1 MKGEVIDFEVL
12 RIQSELENYS
22 RTETLPHLLLN
33 GAYNLDEVFNA
44 YYDKLTPKHKL
55 IADHLKS
62 NYDTTLTH
70 CITSLRIALKKE
82 YVAVMNDLSSE
93 HEAFIFEHVRKK
105 YRPGMNPLR
114 ALYYEIREVKR
125 TFSSENDY
133 HVWLVEL
140 ITDKGFRNILE
151 DALTKDIKRLEK
163 IIARYYVPIVK
174 NSTDIPLE
182 LFHAKQTI
190 SDFRHYATV
199 FRDIDASMF
208 E

>member
-62 NYDTTLTH
+62 NYATTLTN

-93 HEAFIFEHVRKK
+93 HEAFIFEQVMNK
-105 YRPGMNPLR
+105 YRPGINPLR
-114 ALYYEIREVKR
+114 ALYYEAREVKR

-140 ITDKGFRNILE
+140 LTDKGFRNILE

-190 SDFRHYATV
+190 SDFRHYTTV
-199 FRDIDASMF
+199 FRDIDADMF

>member
-93 HEAFIFEHVRKK
+93 HEAFIFEHVMNK
-105 YRPGMNPLR
+105 YRPGINPLR

-199 FRDIDASMF
+199 FRDIDGSMF

>member
-62 NYDTTLTH
+62 NYATTLTN

-93 HEAFIFEHVRKK
+93 HEAFIFEHVLNK
-105 YRPGMNPLR
+105 YRPGINPLR

-133 HVWLVEL
+133 HIWLVEL
-140 ITDKGFRNILE
+140 LTDKGFRNILE

-199 FRDIDASMF
+199 FRDIDADMF

>member
-1 MKGEVIDFEVL
+1 MKGEVINFEVL

-93 HEAFIFEHVRKK
+93 HEAFIFEHVMNK
-105 YRPGMNPLR
+105 YRPGINPLR

>member
-1 MKGEVIDFEVL
+1 MKGEVINFEVL
-12 RIQSELENYS
+12 RIQSELDNYS
-22 RTETLPHLLLN
+22 RTTTLPHLLLN
-33 GAYNLDEVFNA
+33 GAYNLDEIFDA

-62 NYDTTLTH
+62 NYATTLTN

-82 YVAVMNDLSSE
+82 YAAVVNDLSTE
-93 HEAFIFEHVRKK
+93 HESFIFDHVMNK
-105 YRPGMNPLR
+105 YRPGMNPVR

-125 TFSSENDY
+125 TFSSE
-133 HVWLVEL
+133 
-140 ITDKGFRNILE
+140 
-151 DALTKDIKRLEK
+151 KDITRLEK
-163 IIARYYVPIVK
+163 IIARYYLPIVK

-190 SDFRHYATV
+190 SDFRHYAGV
-199 FRDIDASMF
+199 FRDIDGSMF

>member
-62 NYDTTLTH
+62 NYATTLTN
-70 CITSLRIALKKE
+70 CITSLRLALKKE
-82 YVAVMNDLSSE
+82 YVAVMQDLASE
-93 HEAFIFEHVRKK
+93 HESFIFEHVKNK

-133 HVWLVEL
+133 HIWLVEL
-140 ITDKGFRNILE
+140 LTDKGFRNILE

-199 FRDIDASMF
+199 FRDIDADMF

>member
-1 MKGEVIDFEVL
+1 MKGEVINFEVL
-12 RIQSELENYS
+12 RIQSELDNYS

-33 GAYNLDEVFNA
+33 GAYDLDEIFNA
-44 YYDKLTPKHKL
+44 YYNKLTPKHKL

-62 NYDTTLTH
+62 NYATTLTN

-93 HEAFIFEHVRKK
+93 HESFIFDHVMNK
-105 YRPGMNPLR
+105 YRPGINPLR

-125 TFSSENDY
+125 NFSRENDY

-140 ITDKGFRNILE
+140 LTDKGFRNILE
-151 DALTKDIKRLEK
+151 DAMRKDISRLEK
-163 IIARYYVPIVK
+163 IIARYYLPIVK

-190 SDFRHYATV
+190 SDFRHYAAT
-199 FRDIDASMF
+199 FRDIDGTMF

>member
-33 GAYNLDEVFNA
+33 GAYNLDDIFDA

-62 NYDTTLTH
+62 NYATTLSN
-70 CITSLRIALKKE
+70 CITSLRIALKKV
-82 YVAVMNDLSSE
+82 YAVVMNDLSSE
-93 HEAFIFEHVRKK
+93 HEAFIFEHVMNK
-105 YRPGMNPLR
+105 YRPGINPLR

-125 TFSSENDY
+125 NFSSENDY
-133 HVWLVEL
+133 HIWLVEL

-163 IIARYYVPIVK
+163 IIARYYLPIIK

-190 SDFRHYATV
+190 SDFRHYAGV
-199 FRDIDASMF
+199 FRDIDGSMF

>member
-1 MKGEVIDFEVL
+1 MKGEVINFEVL
-12 RIQSELENYS
+12 RIQSELDNYS
-22 RTETLPHLLLN
+22 RTTTLPHLLLN
-33 GAYNLDEVFNA
+33 GAYNLDEIFDA

-62 NYDTTLTH
+62 NYATTLTN

-93 HEAFIFEHVRKK
+93 HEAFIFEHVLNK
-105 YRPGMNPLR
+105 YRPGINPLR
-114 ALYYEIREVKR
+114 ALYYETREVKR

-140 ITDKGFRNILE
+140 LTDKGFRNILE

-199 FRDIDASMF
+199 FRDIDADMF

>member
-12 RIQSELENYS
+12 RIQSELEDYS

-33 GAYNLDEVFNA
+33 GAYNLDEVFNS
-44 YYDKLTPKHKL
+44 YYDKLTPRHKL

-62 NYDTTLTH
+62 NYSTTLTN
-70 CITSLRIALKKE
+70 CITSLRLALKKE
-82 YVAVMNDLSSE
+82 YVAVMNNLSSE
-93 HEAFIFEHVRKK
+93 HEAFIFEHVMNK
-105 YRPGMNPLR
+105 YRPGINPLR
-114 ALYYEIREVKR
+114 ALYYETREVKR

-140 ITDKGFRNILE
+140 LTDKGFRNILE

-163 IIARYYVPIVK
+163 IIARYYLPIVK

-199 FRDIDASMF
+199 FRDIDADMF

>member
-93 HEAFIFEHVRKK
+93 HEAFIFEHVMNK

>member
-33 GAYNLDEVFNA
+33 GAYNLDDIFDA

-133 HVWLVEL
+133 HIWLVEL

-163 IIARYYVPIVK
+163 IIARYYLPIVK

-199 FRDIDASMF
+199 FRDIDGSMF

>member
-1 MKGEVIDFEVL
+1 MKGEVINFEVL
-12 RIQSELENYS
+12 RIQSELDNYS

-33 GAYNLDEVFNA
+33 GAYDLDEIFNA
-44 YYDKLTPKHKL
+44 YYNKLTPKHKL

-62 NYDTTLTH
+62 NYATTLTN

-93 HEAFIFEHVRKK
+93 HEAFIFEHVMNK
-105 YRPGMNPLR
+105 YRPGINPLR

-125 TFSSENDY
+125 NFSSENDY
-133 HVWLVEL
+133 HIWLVEL

-163 IIARYYVPIVK
+163 IIARYYLPIVK

-199 FRDIDASMF
+199 FRDIDGSMF

>member
-33 GAYNLDEVFNA
+33 GAYNLDDIFDA

-62 NYDTTLTH
+62 SYDTTLTH
-70 CITSLRIALKKE
+70 CITSLRIALTKE

-163 IIARYYVPIVK
+163 IIARYYLPIVK

-190 SDFRHYATV
+190 SDFRHYAGV
-199 FRDIDASMF
+199 FRDIDGSMF

>member
-62 NYDTTLTH
+62 NYDTTLTN

-93 HEAFIFEHVRKK
+93 HEAFIFEHVMNK
-105 YRPGMNPLR
+105 YRPGINPLR

-140 ITDKGFRNILE
+140 LTDKGFRNILE
-151 DALTKDIKRLEK
+151 DALTKDVTRLEK
-163 IIARYYVPIVK
+163 IIARYYLPIVK
-174 NSTDIPLE
+174 NSADIPLE

>member
-33 GAYNLDEVFNA
+33 GAYNLDDIFDA

-163 IIARYYVPIVK
+163 IIARYYLPIVK

>member
-33 GAYNLDEVFNA
+33 GAYNLDEVFDA

-62 NYDTTLTH
+62 NYATTLTN

-93 HEAFIFEHVRKK
+93 HEAFIFEHVLNK
-105 YRPGMNPLR
+105 YRPGINPLR
-114 ALYYEIREVKR
+114 ALYYETREVKR

-140 ITDKGFRNILE
+140 LTDKGFRNILE

-199 FRDIDASMF
+199 FRDIDADMF

>member
-1 MKGEVIDFEVL
+1 MKGEVINFEVL
-12 RIQSELENYS
+12 RIQSELDNYS

-33 GAYNLDEVFNA
+33 GAYNLDEIFDA

-62 NYDTTLTH
+62 NYATTLTN

-82 YVAVMNDLSSE
+82 YVAVMNDLASE
-93 HEAFIFEHVRKK
+93 HEAFIFEQVMNK
-105 YRPGMNPLR
+105 YRPGINPLR

-125 TFSSENDY
+125 NFSSENDY
-133 HVWLVEL
+133 HIWLVEL
-140 ITDKGFRNILE
+140 LTDKGFRNILE

-163 IIARYYVPIVK
+163 IIARYYLPIVK

-199 FRDIDASMF
+199 FRDIDGSMF

>member
-1 MKGEVIDFEVL
+1 M
-12 RIQSELENYS
+12 
-22 RTETLPHLLLN
+22 
-33 GAYNLDEVFNA
+33 
-44 YYDKLTPKHKL
+44 
-55 IADHLKS
+55 
-62 NYDTTLTH
+62 
-70 CITSLRIALKKE
+70 RIALKKE

-151 DALTKDIKRLEK
+151 DALTKDVKRLEK
-163 IIARYYVPIVK
+163 IIARYYLPIIK

-190 SDFRHYATV
+190 SDFRHYAGV
-199 FRDIDASMF
+199 FRDIDGSMF